1 MSDRIYY
8 LVLKLLNR
16 LFGVALVIIAFV
28 LFLALVSFDSND
40 PSFNSV
46 SSEDKINNWMGVFGS
61 HLADLLFQMLGLSA
75 FFLCLIIFSLGA
87 KIASRYMVKNLL
99 PKLILTPFCLLSFS
113 AFFAFLPE
121 PTWWTFSS
129 LGGVNGQFIL
139 SKVENLIKLPNYLNA
154 IIALI
159 LSIILLSIIIEASIS
174 DWKYFFRYLLVTIR
188 LILEKTIKIAKKYF
202 AMMIA
207 KIGNQKI
214 IFGPRKTY
222 QIDDQINQTEV
233 KIIAKKLP
241 DILQADNPE
250 LPGLEAKKMMAT
262 DKKLKNKTKEII
274 NNLKSGSKYVLP
286 PIDLLVDR
294 SSENKDKKINPA
306 LIESQAKM
314 LMKVLEDFGVYGE
327 IIGTKL
333 GPVVTLYEFEPTSG
347 TKASRVIGLCDD
359 IARSMSAVSARIAV
373 IPGKTAIGIELPN
386 AKREMIFLRE
396 LIDNTEYKYS
406 QNSLPII
413 LGKNIS
419 GEAIIVDLAKMPH
432 LLIAGTTGSGKSVG
446 LNVMILSIIFKLR
459 PDQCRFIMIDPKM
472 LELSIYDGIPH
483 LLAPVVT
490 EASKAVIALKW
501 AVNEMEERYRLMT
514 SLNVRNIAGYN
525 EKAEKTIAENKKLS
539 RRVQTG
545 YDPSTG
551 KPIIEEI
558 EFEAKK
564 LPLIVVIVDEMADL
578 MLVAGKEIENSV
590 QRLAQMAR
598 AAGIHLI
605 MATQRPSV
613 DVITGV
619 IKANFPTRISFQV
632 TSRIDSRTILG
643 TQGAEQLLGQGDMIY
658 MSGGAKM
665 LRVHGPFCSD
675 AEIENIVRFIKA
687 QDSSEF
693 DQSNNVSFDIE
704 PSEFDD
710 ENQNFESNG
719 DKEADLYQKAVTIVR
734 RDKKPSISYVQRQ
747 LRIGYNRAATLIEKM
762 EADGIISA
770 PNIAGKREIIE

>member
-8 LVLKLLNR
+8 LILKLLKR
-16 LFGVALVIIAFV
+16 LFGVALAITSFV
-28 LFLALVSFDSND
+28 LFLALFSFDAND
-40 PSFNSV
+40 PSFNSI
-46 SSEDKINNWMGVFGS
+46 SSEDRINNWMGVFGS
-61 HLADLLFQMLGLSA
+61 HIADLLFQMLGLSA

-87 KIASRYMVKNLL
+87 KIASRYQVKNLL

-121 PTWWTFSS
+121 PSWWTFSG

-139 SKVENLIKLPNYLNA
+139 SKIDHLVKLPNYLNA
-154 IIALI
+154 FIALI
-159 LSIILLSIIIEASIS
+159 LSVILLSIIIEASIS
-174 DWKYFFRYLLVTIR
+174 DWKYFFRYLLVTTR
-188 LILEKTIKIAKKYF
+188 LIAEKIIKIAKKNL
-202 AMMIA
+202 AIIIA
-207 KIGNQKI
+207 KIGNQKTI
-214 IFGPRKTY
+214 LGPRKTY
-222 QIDDQINQTEV
+222 QIDENNNQTAV
-233 KIIAKKLP
+233 KIITKKLP
-241 DILQADNPE
+241 EILSTDDTQ
-250 LPGLEAKKMMAT
+250 LETKRIMA
-262 DKKLKNKTKEII
+262 DKKLRNKTKEII
-274 NNLKSGSKYVLP
+274 NNLKSGSRYILP

-294 SSENKDKKINPA
+294 SAENKDKKINPA

-373 IPGKTAIGIELPN
+373 IPGRTAIGIELPN
-386 AKREMIFLRE
+386 LKREMIFLRE
-396 LIDNTEYKYS
+396 LIDNKEYKYS
-406 QNSLPII
+406 QNCLPII

-419 GEAIIVDLAKMPH
+419 GEAVIVDLAKMPH

-459 PDQCRFIMIDPKM
+459 PDECRFIMIDPKM

-539 RRVQTG
+539 RKVQTG
-545 YDPSTG
+545 YDPNTG

-564 LPLIVVIVDEMADL
+564 LPLIIVIVDEMADL

-687 QDSSEF
+687 QDASEF

-704 PSEFDD
+704 TTELDG
-710 ENQNFESNG
+710 ENQDFETSG

-762 EADGIISA
+762 ENDGIISA